1 MKNALSFATLAIVA
15 LSVSG
20 CGSMS
25 VSSLLGDGKPSATQA
40 QVAPDLAM
48 PPDLQL
54 RPPGQATTYSEATT
68 AAAPVSQTAAALP
81 KATTTTAGV
90 AQPQAD
96 VYERYGIS
104 KFNPDGTPKTQEQL
118 QAELKKAT
126 LLNKQQQNPNYG
138 TIFNIGNIFTD
149 G

>member
-25 VSSLLGDGKPSATQA
+25 VSSLLGDDKPSASQA
-40 QVAPDLAM
+40 QAAPDLAM

-54 RPPGQATTYSEATT
+54 RPPGQTTAYSETTT
-68 AAAPVSQTAAALP
+68 AAAPVTQTAATVP
-81 KATTTTAGV
+81 ETTTAANV

-96 VYERYGIS
+96 IYERYGIS
-104 KFNPDGTPKTQEQL
+104 KFNPDGTPKTQQQL
-118 QAELKKAT
+118 QAELKKAAI
-126 LLNKQQQNPNYG
+126 LKKQQQNPNYG

>member
-1 MKNALSFATLAIVA
+1 MKNALSFATLAMVA

-25 VSSLLGDGKPSATQA
+25 ASSLLGDGKPSATQA

-68 AAAPVSQTAAALP
+68 AAAPATQTAATVP
-81 KATTTTAGV
+81 QITTTANV

-96 VYERYGIS
+96 IYESYGIS

-118 QAELKKAT
+118 QAELKKAVI
-126 LLNKQQQNPNYG
+126 LKKQQQNPNYG

>member
-25 VSSLLGDGKPSATQA
+25 VSSLLGDDKPSATQA
-40 QVAPDLAM
+40 QAAPDLAM

-54 RPPGQATTYSEATT
+54 RPPGQTTAYSETTT
-68 AAAPVSQTAAALP
+68 AAAPVTQTAAALP
-81 KATTTTAGV
+81 TTTTAASV

-96 VYERYGIS
+96 IYERYGIS
-104 KFNPDGTPKTQEQL
+104 KFNPDGTPKTQQQL
-118 QAELKKAT
+118 QAELKKAA
-126 LLNKQQQNPNYG
+126 LLKKQQQNPNYG

>member
-25 VSSLLGDGKPSATQA
+25 VSSLLGDDKPSATQA

-54 RPPGQATTYSEATT
+54 RPPGQTTAYIETTT
-68 AAAPVSQTAAALP
+68 AAAPVTQTAATVP
-81 KATTTTAGV
+81 TTTTAASV

-96 VYERYGIS
+96 IYERYGIS
-104 KFNPDGTPKTQEQL
+104 KFNPDGTPKTQQQL
-118 QAELKKAT
+118 QAELKKAAI
-126 LLNKQQQNPNYG
+126 LKKQQQNPNYG